1 MALKHNNLKRI
12 LHRSFEELKASYD
25 VAKSISIKAAYITL
39 RAKIDIQIMNRN
51 GMKEPDDVKRRLLS
65 KHKIMLD
72 FLDKKYSNYWDK
84 YQFSKDIKDSNPKYH
99 NKIWVCWWQ
108 GLDNAP
114 DIVKACIKTIKANS
128 EGAEVILITDDNYKN
143 YISFPDYVEEKRK
156 KGLISRTIFSDLLRL
171 NLLSTYGGIWID
183 STFFC
188 VHSNFDSYMKL
199 PIWSIKR
206 PEYGHCS
213 VACGYFANYSL
224 GCSYQYRWAY
234 KVVLDFLYNYWKE
247 NNKLIDYL
255 LTDYAI
261 VLSQKH
267 IAEVS
272 ELFSGIQPNNPNC
285 DELVKV
291 LNEPFDETKWNMLK
305 NETGLFKLTWKQEFS
320 SSANG
325 QRTFYAMIIDGTLR

>member
-143 YISFPDYVEEKRK
+143 YISFP
-156 KGLISRTIFSDLLRL
+156 
-171 NLLSTYGGIWID
+171 
-183 STFFC
+183 
-188 VHSNFDSYMKL
+188 
-199 PIWSIKR
+199 
-206 PEYGHCS
+206 
-213 VACGYFANYSL
+213 
-224 GCSYQYRWAY
+224 
-234 KVVLDFLYNYWKE
+234 
-247 NNKLIDYL
+247 
-255 LTDYAI
+255 
-261 VLSQKH
+261 
-267 IAEVS
+267 
-272 ELFSGIQPNNPNC
+272 
-285 DELVKV
+285 
-291 LNEPFDETKWNMLK
+291 
-305 NETGLFKLTWKQEFS
+305 
-320 SSANG
+320 
-325 QRTFYAMIIDGTLR
+325 